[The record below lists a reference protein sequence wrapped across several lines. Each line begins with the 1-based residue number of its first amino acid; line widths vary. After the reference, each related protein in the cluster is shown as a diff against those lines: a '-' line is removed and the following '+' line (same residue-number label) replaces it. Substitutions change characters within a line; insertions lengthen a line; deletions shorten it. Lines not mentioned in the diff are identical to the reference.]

1 MLNEGLCRGR
11 GNLDPKKSTSVCVF
25 LWALSTAFYLCG
37 GLKVRF
43 WGFFCSFIYFTLFWG
58 RMGEM
63 DPVSFLYSWEAMLP
77 TTLVKGAGFPSVF
90 DTVVQ
95 H

>member
-1 MLNEGLCRGR
+1 MLVAYNVSLFCCSISGLTLRS
-11 GNLDPKKSTSVCVF
+11 LIHF
-25 LWALSTAFYLCG
+25 
-37 GLKVRF
+37 GLVDF
-43 WGFFCSFIYFTLFWG
+43 GVFCSFIYFTLFWG